1 MKFVLSYRYSK
12 LVHWNFYNTLFWKK
26 IMKTLSTFRLSLL
39 TAVVGVTLSAC
50 SQPQNNQP
58 QNKTEATT
66 ASTTTPS
73 STATTSDKP
82 AKTVAITAIVEHP
95 SLDAIR
101 QGVIDEIESQ
111 GYKQGQNL
119 KVNFQ
124 SAQGNTATVAQ
135 ISKQFVADNPD
146 VIVALST
153 PSAQS
158 MAAASKDIPIVY
170 TAVSNPVAA
179 KLIDENNKPTQA
191 NITGL
196 SSQLPLAPQLDFIQ
210 QILPNTKSIGYVYSA
225 GEMNSVSLKNDLNKE
240 LPKRGLKLV
249 EMPTNRPNEIGMA
262 TKGLDGK
269 AQVIYTS
276 LDNNVASSMESM
288 VESANTLKMP
298 IIASDEFSVRRGA
311 AAALGVNDYDFGR
324 ATGKMVVKILDGTPI
339 TQVAPTV
346 MNDLTL
352 YVSPKHAQLQGLTFP
367 DTVLQKAVNVDTTP
381 AKEVKK

>member
-1 MKFVLSYRYSK
+1 MKILSALHLSVLS
-12 LVHWNFYNTLFWKK
+12 
-26 IMKTLSTFRLSLL
+26 
-39 TAVVGVTLSAC
+39 AVVGLTAC
-50 SQPQNNQP
+50 SNTQNSSKEGLASNS
-58 QNKTEATT
+58 QNSSQ
-66 ASTTTPS
+66 ASTAITKT
-73 STATTSDKP
+73 

-111 GYKQGQNL
+111 GYEQGKNL
-119 KVNFQ
+119 TVNFQ
-124 SAQGNTATVAQ
+124 SAQGNTSTVGQ

-158 MAAASKDIPIVY
+158 MAVASKDIPIVY

-179 KLIDENNKPTQA
+179 KLIDSNNKPTQA

-196 SSQLPLAPQLDFIQ
+196 SSQLPLAPQLDFMQ
-210 QILPNTKSIGYVYSA
+210 QIMPNVKSIGYVYSA
-225 GEMNSVSLKNDLNKE
+225 GEMNASSLKNDLNAE

-249 EMPTNRPNEIGMA
+249 EMPTNRPNEIGTA
-262 TKGLDGK
+262 TKALDGK
-269 AQVIYTS
+269 AQIIYTS
-276 LDNNVASSMESM
+276 MDNNVASAMESM
-288 VESANTLKMP
+288 VESANTLKLP

-324 ATGKMVVKILDGTPI
+324 ATGKMVVKILDGTPV
-339 TQVAPTV
+339 TQVPPAV

-352 YVSPKHAQLQGLTFP
+352 YVSPKHAQLQGLTFS

-381 AKEVKK
+381 VTTHGKAK

>member
-58 QNKTEATT
+58 QNKTE
-66 ASTTTPS
+66 
-73 STATTSDKP
+73 ATTSDKP

-179 KLIDENNKPTQA
+179 KTDWWK
-191 NITGL
+191 
-196 SSQLPLAPQLDFIQ
+196 
-210 QILPNTKSIGYVYSA
+210 
-225 GEMNSVSLKNDLNKE
+225 
-240 LPKRGLKLV
+240 
-249 EMPTNRPNEIGMA
+249 
-262 TKGLDGK
+262 
-269 AQVIYTS
+269 
-276 LDNNVASSMESM
+276 
-288 VESANTLKMP
+288 
-298 IIASDEFSVRRGA
+298 
-311 AAALGVNDYDFGR
+311 
-324 ATGKMVVKILDGTPI
+324 
-339 TQVAPTV
+339 
-346 MNDLTL
+346 
-352 YVSPKHAQLQGLTFP
+352 
-367 DTVLQKAVNVDTTP
+367 
-381 AKEVKK
+381 